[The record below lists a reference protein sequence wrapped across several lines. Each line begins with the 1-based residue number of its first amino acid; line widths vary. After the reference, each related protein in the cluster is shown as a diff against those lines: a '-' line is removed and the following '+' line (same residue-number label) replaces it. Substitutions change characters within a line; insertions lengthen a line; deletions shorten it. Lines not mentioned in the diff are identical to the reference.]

1 MLQSVGYIVV
11 ATEKRTREHGG
22 LRSWYLWENEER
34 KKKRLLCTTWALNV
48 KGVPSNKGAT
58 GRS

>member
-34 KKKRLLCTTWALNV
+34 KKKKAVVHNMGPKC
-48 KGVPSNKGAT
+48 KGGA
-58 GRS
+58 